1 MLWWMEQGR
10 DARPADVPWEQPMI
24 KGYAGRI
31 LEVDLRN
38 QSFAFKPLDEEIA
51 RLYIGGKGYGTRLL
65 YDRTE
70 PGIDPLGPENPLIF
84 ATGPLNGSVAP
95 QSNRF
100 AVVCKSP
107 LTGGIGNATSGGSFA
122 YGMKR
127 AGIDIL
133 ILSDQS
139 ARPVRLEID
148 GDRDRVEFIDASDLW
163 GKGTYETQEI
173 LGKRKYHAVI
183 GPAGENLVLF
193 AGIVS
198 NERIAGRTGVGAVMG
213 SKRLKAVTV
222 AGSRKLEMDDPEK
235 FKAYTKEVRKLFEEH
250 PVLGESL
257 KRFGTANVVNT
268 TNARNI
274 IPTHNFKY
282 GSFKDA
288 MNISGEYMED
298 HELVGIK
305 SSCIHC
311 PVTCGRDVEVE
322 GVGRVK
328 GPEYETLAL
337 MGTNLEI
344 GDLKKVSEWNYHA
357 DDQGMDT
364 ISLGATLSFA
374 MELQERGLLD
384 AGISFGNPAGVT
396 EMIQDIGH
404 RRGIGNDLADGVK
417 RMSQKYGGE
426 EFAMHVKGLELSAY
440 DPRGSFAQG
449 VEYATT
455 NRGGCHVQG
464 ASMYMESVGPLTIN
478 PQNLKLKADLPVVQ
492 QNLACAI
499 NSMVLCIFTTYGAV
513 PAAAHNMNPNS
524 FKYKAIAAVFEN
536 SGPLFRTLMSI
547 KGKPMLWFEKWL
559 TYITGTT
566 MSGGHLQE
574 IGARIF
580 NLERMYNLRE
590 GFTARDDTLP
600 HRMLH
605 ESTFKHMKS
614 GHPLDQ
620 LLPRYYKNRGWDRD
634 GVPTKRTLERLQ
646 VRV

>member
-1 MLWWMEQGR
+1 
-10 DARPADVPWEQPMI
+10 MI
-24 KGYAGRI
+24 KGYAGRV
-31 LEVDLRN
+31 LEVDLRTR
-38 QSFAFKPLDEEIA
+38 SFFFAPLDEEIA

-70 PGIDPLGPENPLIF
+70 PGIDALGPENLLIF

-100 AVVCKSP
+100 AVICKSP
-107 LTGGIGNATSGGSFA
+107 LTGGIGNATCGGSFA
-122 YGMKR
+122 LGMKK

-133 ILSDQS
+133 IIKNRADRRL
-139 ARPVRLEID
+139 RLEID
-148 GDRDRVEFIDASDLW
+148 GDCDAVEFLDADDLW
-163 GKGTYETQEI
+163 GKGTYATQK
-173 LGKRKYHAVI
+173 LLSRKHQHAVI

-213 SKRLKAVTV
+213 SKLLKAVSV
-222 AGSRKLEMDDPEK
+222 RGSRKLDMEDPEK
-235 FKAYTKEVRKLFEEH
+235 FKAYTKEVRKLFEDH
-250 PVLGESL
+250 PVLGESM
-257 KRFGTANVVNT
+257 KRFGTGGIVNT
-268 TNARNI
+268 TNGRNI
-274 IPTHNFKY
+274 LPTRNFQK
-282 GSFKDA
+282 GHFDQA
-288 MNISGEYMED
+288 MNLSGEFIED
-298 HELVGIK
+298 HELKGVK
-305 SSCIHC
+305 TSCIHC

-322 GVGRVK
+322 GVGVVK

-337 MGTNLEI
+337 LGSNLEI
-344 GDLKKVSEWNYHA
+344 GDIKKVSEWNYHA
-357 DDQGMDT
+357 DDLGMDT

-374 MELQERGLLD
+374 MELVERGMLD
-384 AGISFGNPAGVT
+384 AKLHFGEQAGVT
-396 EMIQDIGH
+396 ELIQDIGH
-404 RRGIGNDLADGVK
+404 RRGLGAELADGTK
-417 RMSQKYGGE
+417 RLAAKYGGS

-478 PQNLKLKADLPVVQ
+478 PQNLKLKADIPIMQ
-492 QNLACAI
+492 QNIACAI
-499 NSMVLCIFTTYGAV
+499 NSMVLCIFTTYGMIPKLV
-513 PAAAHNMNPNS
+513 HELNPSS
-524 FKYKAIAAVFEN
+524 FTYRALAFAFEN
-536 SGPLFRTLMSI
+536 MPGALLRGAMNI

-566 MSGGHLQE
+566 FSSGHLQE

-590 GFTARDDTLP
+590 GLTGADDTLP
-600 HRMLH
+600 PRMLH
-605 ESTFKHMKS
+605 ESTFPGMDS
-614 GHPLDQ
+614 GHPLHL
-620 LLPRYYKNRGWDRD
+620 LLPRYYKKRGWSAD
-634 GVPTKRTLERLQ
+634 GVPLRRTLDKLQ

>member
-1 MLWWMEQGR
+1 
-10 DARPADVPWEQPMI
+10 MI

-31 LEVDLRN
+31 LEVDLQNR
-38 QSFAFKPLDEEIA
+38 SFAFEPLDEEIA

-70 PGIDPLGPENPLIF
+70 PGIDPLGPANPLIF

-107 LTGGIGNATSGGSFA
+107 LTGGIGNATSGGSFS
-122 YGMKR
+122 YGLKR

-133 ILSDQS
+133 IVVNQS
-139 ARPVRLEID
+139 AEPVRLEID
-148 GDRDRVEFIDASDLW
+148 GDADRVEFIDAGDLW

-173 LGKRKYHAVI
+173 LGKKKYNAVI
-183 GPAGENLVLF
+183 GPAGENQVLF

-198 NERIAGRTGVGAVMG
+198 GERIAGRTGVGAVMG
-213 SKRLKAVTV
+213 SKRLKAITV

-235 FKAYTKEVRKLFEEH
+235 FKEYTKEVRELFKEH
-250 PVLGESL
+250 PVLGESM
-257 KRFGTANVVNT
+257 KRYGTANIVNT

-274 IPTHNFKY
+274 LPTRNFKY
-282 GSFKDA
+282 GHFQDA

-298 HELVGIK
+298 HGLVGVK
-305 SSCIHC
+305 SSCLHC
-311 PVTCGRDVEVE
+311 PVTCGREVEVE

-337 MGTNLEI
+337 MGSNLEI

-384 AGISFGNPAGVT
+384 AGLAFGDPAGVT
-396 EMIQDIGH
+396 EMILDIGH
-404 RRGIGNDLADGVK
+404 RRGLGNDLAEGVK
-417 RMSQKYGGE
+417 RMSEKYGGA

-464 ASMYMESVGPLTIN
+464 ASLYMESVGPLTIN
-478 PQNLKLKADLPVVQ
+478 PQNLKLKADIPIVQ

-499 NSMVLCIFTTYGAV
+499 NSMVLCIFTTYGLIPKAV
-513 PAAAHNMNPNS
+513 HNMDPKS
-524 FKYKAIAAVFEN
+524 LKYRTIAAIFEN
-536 SGPLFRTLMSI
+536 LGPLLRIFMSM
-547 KGKPMLWFEKWL
+547 KGKPMFWYEKWL
-559 TYITGTT
+559 TYITGAPC
-566 MSGGHLQE
+566 SGGHLQE

-600 HRMLH
+600 HRYLH
-605 ESTFKHMKS
+605 EPTFEHMKS

-620 LLPRYYKNRGWDRD
+620 LLPRYYKNRGWDSE
-634 GVPTKRTLERLQ
+634 GVPTKRTLEKLQ

>member
-1 MLWWMEQGR
+1 
-10 DARPADVPWEQPMI
+10 MI

-31 LEVDLRN
+31 LEVDLKS
-38 QSFAFKPLDEEIA
+38 QKFAFEPLDEETA

-70 PGIDPLGPENPLIF
+70 PGIDPLGPANPLIF
-84 ATGPLNGSVAP
+84 ATGPLNGSIAP

-107 LTGGIGNATSGGSFA
+107 LTGGIGNATSGGSFS
-122 YGMKR
+122 YGLKR
-127 AGIDIL
+127 AGIDVL
-133 ILSDQS
+133 ILVNQS
-139 ARPVRLEID
+139 AEPVRLEID
-148 GDRDRVEFIDASDLW
+148 GDNDRVEFIDAGDLW
-163 GKGTYETQEI
+163 GKGTYATQEI
-173 LGKRKYHAVI
+173 LGKKKYHAVI
-183 GPAGENLVLF
+183 GPAGENQVLF

-213 SKRLKAVTV
+213 SKRLKAITV
-222 AGSRKLEMDDPEK
+222 AGSRKLEMDDPDK
-235 FKAYTKEVRKLFEEH
+235 FKEYTKEVRKIFEQH
-250 PVLGESL
+250 PVLGESM
-257 KRFGTANVVNT
+257 KRFGTANIVNT

-274 IPTHNFKY
+274 LPTRNFKY
-282 GSFKDA
+282 GRFQDA
-288 MNISGEYMED
+288 MQISGEYMED

-311 PVTCGRDVEVE
+311 PVTCGREVEVE
-322 GVGRVK
+322 GIGRVK

-337 MGTNLEI
+337 MGSNLEI
-344 GDLKKVSEWNYHA
+344 GDLKKISEWNYHA

-384 AGISFGNPAGVT
+384 AGLDFGSPAGVT
-396 EMIQDIGH
+396 EMILDIGH
-404 RRGIGNDLADGVK
+404 RRGLGNDLADGAK
-417 RMSQKYGGE
+417 RMSEKYGGG

-464 ASMYMESVGPLTIN
+464 ASMYLESVGPLTIN
-478 PQNLKLKADLPVVQ
+478 PQNLKLKADLPIVQ

-499 NSMVLCIFTTYGAV
+499 NSMVLCIFTTYGIV
-513 PAAAHNMNPNS
+513 PKAIHEMDPNS
-524 FKYKAIAAVFEN
+524 RKYKMIAGALEN
-536 SGPLFRTLMSI
+536 SGPLFRRMMSM
-547 KGKPMLWFEKWL
+547 KGKPMFWYEKWL
-559 TYITGTT
+559 SYITGETC
-566 MSGGHLQE
+566 SGGHLQE

-590 GFTARDDTLP
+590 GFTASDDTLP

-605 ESTFKHMKS
+605 EPTFEHMKS

-620 LLPRYYKNRGWDRD
+620 LLPRYYKNRGWDSE
-634 GVPTKRTLERLQ
+634 GVPTRKTLEKLRL
-646 VRV
+646 RV

>member
-1 MLWWMEQGR
+1 
-10 DARPADVPWEQPMI
+10 MI

-31 LEVDLRN
+31 LEVDLGNRN
-38 QSFAFKPLDEEIA
+38 FSFQPLDDETA

-70 PGIDPLGPENPLIF
+70 AGIDPLGPENPLIF

-122 YGMKR
+122 LGLKK
-127 AGIDIL
+127 AGIDVL
-133 ILSDQS
+133 IVDGRS
-139 ARPVRLEID
+139 AAPVRLEID
-148 GDRDRVEFIDASDLW
+148 GDRDEVRFVDAADLW
-163 GKGTYETQEI
+163 GKGTYETQEV
-173 LGKRKYHAVI
+173 LGKKQHHAVI
-183 GPAGENLVLF
+183 GPAGENQVLF

-213 SKRLKAVTV
+213 SKRLKAVSVT
-222 AGSRKLEMDDPEK
+222 GSRKLDMEDPEK
-235 FKAYTKEVRKLFEEH
+235 FKEYTKEVRNRFKDH
-250 PVLGESL
+250 PVLGESM
-257 KRFGTANVVNT
+257 KRYGTGAIVNT

-282 GSFKDA
+282 GSFRDA
-288 MNISGEYMED
+288 MQISGEYMEE
-298 HELVGIK
+298 HELVGVK
-305 SSCIHC
+305 SSCMHC
-311 PVTCGRDVEVE
+311 PVTCGRDVEVA

-344 GDLKKVSEWNYHA
+344 GDLKKVCEWNYWA
-357 DDQGMDT
+357 DDLGMDT

-374 MELQERGLLD
+374 MELQERGMLD
-384 AGISFGNPAGVT
+384 AGVAFGDPAGVS
-396 EMIQDIGH
+396 ELIRDIGH
-404 RRGIGNDLADGVK
+404 RRGLGDELANGTK
-417 RMSQKYGGE
+417 RMSEKYGGV

-478 PQNLKLKADLPVVQ
+478 PQNLKLKADIPIVQ

-499 NSMVLCIFTTYGAV
+499 NSMVLCIFTTYGLVPKAV
-513 PAAAHNMNPNS
+513 HEMNPDS
-524 FKYKAIAAVFEN
+524 FSYRAIAAVFEN
-536 SGPLFRTLMSI
+536 MGPLLRGAMSL
-547 KGKPMLWFEKWL
+547 KGRPMLWFEKWL
-559 TYITGTT
+559 TYITGETF
-566 MSGGHLQE
+566 SGGHLQE

-600 HRMLH
+600 PRMLH
-605 ESTFKHMKS
+605 ESTFEHMTS

-620 LLPRYYKNRGWDRD
+620 LLPKYYKNRGWGAD
-634 GVPTKRTLERLQ
+634 GVPMQRTLERLQ